1 MSFIGKGTWTAFSHH
16 YAGDHDPAI
25 PLISPLHGEL
35 HGLPPIFICAAGDE
49 ILRDDALAFAH
60 KARSAELEVTL
71 MIEKGLFHCYP
82 VCAPLFLEEKRAM
95 EALCG
100 FIRKYLHL
108 T

>member
-1 MSFIGKGTWTAFSHH
+1 
-16 YAGDHDPAI
+16 
-25 PLISPLHGEL
+25 
-35 HGLPPIFICAAGDE
+35 
-49 ILRDDALAFAH
+49 
-60 KARSAELEVTL
+60 